1 MLNNFSF
8 DMRKQLSL
16 IIGKN
21 NTGKTSFLT
30 AMDSF
35 FNYYVGAFSYDDFS
49 FQLREKGWPVRGGM
63 LAARTWHAHVP
74 ELEIKRVKQL
84 HDYHPGSQTKKIAYL
99 RFCQHLE
106 EIGRAHV

>member
-1 MLNNFSF
+1 MSVSYTHL
-8 DMRKQLSL
+8 DVYKRQQLSL

-49 FQLREKGWPVRGGM
+49 FQLREKVEKISPRISPDKY
-63 LAARTWHAHVP
+63 P
-74 ELEIKRVKQL
+74 EPCISMKIYISYDDMDDLSNIGAVSYTHLDVYKRQ
-84 HDYHPGSQTKKIAYL
+84 Q
-99 RFCQHLE
+99 
-106 EIGRAHV
+106 